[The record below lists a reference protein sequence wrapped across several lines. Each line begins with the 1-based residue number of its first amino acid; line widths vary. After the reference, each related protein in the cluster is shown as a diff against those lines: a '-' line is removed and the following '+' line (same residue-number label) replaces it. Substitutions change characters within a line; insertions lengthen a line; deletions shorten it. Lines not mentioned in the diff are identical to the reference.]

1 MVRIARMAL
10 SKAGLELGA
19 VAALAAV
26 MLGGFYYQGTR
37 VDASEE
43 RLSASISNESAQLG
57 ARIDGVNQRIDSL
70 DERLNKRIDDLDEH
84 IDDLDERLNKRID
97 DLDERLNKRID
108 DLDERLDG
116 RIDGLDRR
124 IARIE
129 GLMEAWASTQSPKES
144 ADGALG

>member
-26 MLGGFYYQGTR
+26 MLGAFYYQGMR

-43 RLSASISNESAQLG
+43 RLG
-57 ARIDGVNQRIDSL
+57 ARIDSL
-70 DERLNKRIDDLDEH
+70 DERLNE
-84 IDDLDERLNKRID
+84 RID
-97 DLDERLNKRID
+97 DLDERINKRID
-108 DLDERLDG
+108 GLDERIDGLDG

-124 IARIE
+124 IDGLDRRLARIE
-129 GLMEAWASTQSPKES
+129 GLLEALASTQSPKES
-144 ADGALG
+144 DDGALG

>member
-43 RLSASISNESAQLG
+43 RLSASISNESARLG
-57 ARIDGVNQRIDSL
+57 ARINGVNERIDSL
-70 DERLNKRIDDLDEH
+70 DERLNKRIDDLDERINKR
-84 IDDLDERLNKRID
+84 IDDIDERLNKRID
-97 DLDERLNKRID
+97 D
-108 DLDERLDG
+108 LDG

-144 ADGALG
+144 DDGALG

>member
-37 VDASEE
+37 VDAAEE
-43 RLSASISNESAQLG
+43 RLGTRISNESARLDE
-57 ARIDGVNQRIDSL
+57 RIDGVNERIDGVNERIDSL
-70 DERLNKRIDDLDEH
+70 NERLNKRIDDLG
-84 IDDLDERLNKRID
+84 
-97 DLDERLNKRID
+97 
-108 DLDERLDG
+108 ERLDG

-124 IARIE
+124 LARIE
-129 GLMEAWASTQSPKES
+129 GLLEALASTQSPSEES
-144 ADGALG
+144 DGALG

>member
-26 MLGGFYYQGTR
+26 MLGAFYYQGMR
-37 VDASEE
+37 VDAAEE
-43 RLSASISNESAQLG
+43 RLG
-57 ARIDGVNQRIDSL
+57 ARIDSL

-84 IDDLDERLNKRID
+84 IDDLDERI
-97 DLDERLNKRID
+97 NKRID

-144 ADGALG
+144 DDGTLG

>member
-26 MLGGFYYQGTR
+26 MLGAFYYQGMR

-43 RLSASISNESAQLG
+43 RLG
-57 ARIDGVNQRIDSL
+57 ARIDSL
-70 DERLNKRIDDLDEH
+70 DERLNKRIDDLDER
-84 IDDLDERLNKRID
+84 INKRID
-97 DLDERLNKRID
+97 GLDERID
-108 DLDERLDG
+108 GLDE

-124 IARIE
+124 LARIE
-129 GLMEAWASTQSPKES
+129 GLLEALASTQSPKES

>member
-57 ARIDGVNQRIDSL
+57 ARIDSL
-70 DERLNKRIDDLDEH
+70 DERLNKRIDDLD
-84 IDDLDERLNKRID
+84 KRID
-97 DLDERLNKRID
+97 NLDK
-108 DLDERLDG
+108 RLDG

-144 ADGALG
+144 DDGTLG

>member
-43 RLSASISNESAQLG
+43 RLG
-57 ARIDGVNQRIDSL
+57 ARIDGVNERIDSL
-70 DERLNKRIDDLDEH
+70 DERLNKRINDLD
-84 IDDLDERLNKRID
+84 KRID
-97 DLDERLNKRID
+97 NLDK
-108 DLDERLDG
+108 RLDG

>member
-43 RLSASISNESAQLG
+43 RLSASISNESARLG
-57 ARIDGVNQRIDSL
+57 ARIDSL
-70 DERLNKRIDDLDEH
+70 DERLNKRIDGLDER
-84 IDDLDERLNKRID
+84 IDDLDERINKRID
-97 DLDERLNKRID
+97 DLDERLSKRID
-108 DLDERLDG
+108 DLDG
-116 RIDGLDRR
+116 RIDGVDRR
-124 IARIE
+124 IARVE
-129 GLMEAWASTQSPKES
+129 GLLEAWASTQSPKES
-144 ADGALG
+144 DDGALG

>member
-57 ARIDGVNQRIDSL
+57 ARIDS
-70 DERLNKRIDDLDEH
+70 
-84 IDDLDERLNKRID
+84 
-97 DLDERLNKRID
+97 LDERLNKRID

-144 ADGALG
+144 DDGTLG

>member
-26 MLGGFYYQGTR
+26 MLGAFYHQGMR

-43 RLSASISNESAQLG
+43 RLSA
-57 ARIDGVNQRIDSL
+57 RIDGL
-70 DERLNKRIDDLDEH
+70 DERLNERIDG
-84 IDDLDERLNKRID
+84 LDERINERID
-97 DLDERLNKRID
+97 DLDERINKRID
-108 DLDERLDG
+108 VLDERIDGLDE

-124 IARIE
+124 LARIE
-129 GLMEAWASTQSPKES
+129 GLLEALASTQSPGES
-144 ADGALG
+144 DDGTLG

>member
-37 VDASEE
+37 VDAAEE
-43 RLSASISNESAQLG
+43 RLGTRISNESARLDE
-57 ARIDGVNQRIDSL
+57 RIDGVNERIDSL
-70 DERLNKRIDDLDEH
+70 NERLNKRIDDLG
-84 IDDLDERLNKRID
+84 
-97 DLDERLNKRID
+97 
-108 DLDERLDG
+108 ERLDG

-124 IARIE
+124 LARIE
-129 GLMEAWASTQSPKES
+129 GLLEALASTQSPSEES
-144 ADGALG
+144 DGALG